1 MITYE
6 DNLRETDSITIE
18 ECEQIYTA
26 IVEQIKEKQDGRAE
40 QLFAEMQKCAI
51 VYAGIRANW
60 FNLSFGERA
69 AADTDRTR
77 KHDLFIRAKDKLA
90 EYMYENKMS
99 ITWDDELGSQ
109 RKRIGDFACYM
120 VFLIAVSE
128 R

>member
-1 MITYE
+1 MVTYE
-6 DNLRETDSITIE
+6 KNLKEQDSITIE
-18 ECEQIYTA
+18 ECEKIYTA
-26 IVEQIKEKQDGRAE
+26 IVGQIEANQDGRAE

-51 VYAGIRANW
+51 VYADIRAKW
-60 FNLSFGERA
+60 FNLNLGERA
-69 AADTDRTR
+69 AADADRTR
-77 KHDLFIRAKDKLA
+77 KHDLFIKAKNKLA

-99 ITWDDELGSQ
+99 IDWDDELGSR